1 MASIPEGEEMKDQS
15 VYMPEH
21 TRVEEF
27 CGTISIDLLDWRED
41 ALKQEVSFRV
51 RTRFEYDI
59 KKIEEYLLEGLRP
72 VTAND
77 FPNYFRSLY
86 FTEISDD
93 VPITIRGERLYVIGG
108 VPRDW
113 EHRKQFEMIRGKDE
127 NAR

>member
-1 MASIPEGEEMKDQS
+1 MKDQS

-27 CGTISIDLLDWRED
+27 CGTISIDLLNWCED

-51 RTRFEYDI
+51 RTKFEYDI

-77 FPNYFRSLY
+77 FPDYFRSLY
-86 FTEISDD
+86 FAKMSDD
-93 VPITIRGERLYVIGG
+93 EPITLRGERLYIIGG

-113 EHRKQFEMIRGKDE
+113 ENRKQFEMIYKDKKSSMK
-127 NAR
+127 

>member
-1 MASIPEGEEMKDQS
+1 MKDKS
-15 VYMPEH
+15 VYMPDH

-27 CGTISIDLLDWRED
+27 CGTISMDLLDWRED

-59 KKIEEYLLEGLRP
+59 KKIEGYLLEGLRP

-77 FPNYFRSLY
+77 FPDNFRSLY
-86 FTEISDD
+86 FPEMSDD
-93 VPITIRGERLYVIGG
+93 EPITLRGERLYVIGG

-113 EHRKQFEMIRGKDE
+113 EYRKQFEIIRGKDE
-127 NAR
+127 DA